1 MRCSRAT
8 IVLASALAMYLA
20 APAAA
25 QDAAVSSGVG
35 PSMQHMG
42 PIAFGPDAVLFAAD
56 AEAVQVYALDL
67 AAQVGAAAPGATSIP
82 AIDEQIA
89 ATLGTGANNLLVT
102 DMAVHPGTRNVFI
115 SVMRGR
121 GAGAQP
127 VLLRVDGAGDMTVVS
142 LDQVP
147 YSRVRLPDPPGEQTG
162 MLLKGGNEVPIPN
175 YPSNQATEYPLNLFG
190 VQTITDLAYAD
201 GRLYVAGLSSEEFAS
216 KLRSIAYP
224 FSNVDQG
231 TSVEIWH
238 APHDQFETRS
248 PIYTFVPYEIDGEPH
263 LIASYLCTPLVK
275 FPVSSLKPGA
285 DVRGVTIAE
294 FGSGNRP
301 LDMIVYQ
308 KNGRDYLLMSNNR
321 HGVMKVPTQDF
332 GSTDAL
338 TGIVPDGGTAGVPFE
353 PVPAMAGV
361 EQLDLLDDGHAIVL
375 ARATDESPLNLQTV
389 ALP

>member
-8 IVLASALAMYLA
+8 IVLASMLVMFLA

-67 AAQVGAAAPGATSIP
+67 ATQVGGAAPGATSIP

-89 ATLGTGANNLLVT
+89 ATLGTGADNLLVT

-162 MLLKGGNEVPIPN
+162 MLLKGRERGPDSQLSQQPGDRISPEPVR
-175 YPSNQATEYPLNLFG
+175 G
-190 VQTITDLAYAD
+190 AD
-201 GRLYVAGLSSEEFAS
+201 DYRSRLCG
-216 KLRSIAYP
+216 
-224 FSNVDQG
+224 
-231 TSVEIWH
+231 
-238 APHDQFETRS
+238 RS
-248 PIYTFVPYEIDGEPH
+248 PLRGRTVE
-263 LIASYLCTPLVK
+263 
-275 FPVSSLKPGA
+275 
-285 DVRGVTIAE
+285 RGVRVEAALDCV
-294 FGSGNRP
+294 SVQQRRP
-301 LDMIVYQ
+301 
-308 KNGRDYLLMSNNR
+308 GHECRD
-321 HGVMKVPTQDF
+321 
-332 GSTDAL
+332 
-338 TGIVPDGGTAGVPFE
+338 
-353 PVPAMAGV
+353 
-361 EQLDLLDDGHAIVL
+361 L
-375 ARATDESPLNLQTV
+375 ARAARSVRDAV
-389 ALP
+389 AHIHVRAV

>member
-1 MRCSRAT
+1 MQRSRAT
-8 IVLASALAMYLA
+8 IVLASMLLAVFA
-20 APAAA
+20 VPAGA

-35 PSMQHMG
+35 PAMRHMG

-56 AEAVQVYALDL
+56 AESVQVYALDL
-67 AAQVGAAAPGATSIP
+67 AAQVGGAAPGATSIA
-82 AIDEQIA
+82 AIDERIA
-89 ATLGTGANNLLVT
+89 ATLGTAADNLLVT
-102 DMAVHPGTRNVFI
+102 DLAVHPGTRNVFI

-127 VLLRVDGAGDMTVVS
+127 VLLRVDGAGDMTVVA

-147 YSRVRLPDPPGEQTG
+147 YSSIRLPDPPGEQTG

-190 VQTITDLAYAD
+190 VQTITDLAYTD

-224 FSNVDQG
+224 FTGVDKG

-248 PIYTFVPYEIDGEPH
+248 PVYTFVPYEIDGEPH
-263 LIASYLCTPLVK
+263 LVASYLCTPLVK
-275 FPVSSLKPGA
+275 FPVSSLRPGA

-308 KNGRDYLLMSNNR
+308 KDGQDFLLMSNNR
-321 HGVMKVPTQDF
+321 HGVMKVPTKDF
-332 GSTDAL
+332 GAAEPL
-338 TGIVPDGGTAGVPFE
+338 AGIVPDGGTAGVPFE
-353 PVPAMAGV
+353 KVPAMVGV

-375 ARATDESPLNLQTV
+375 ARASEQAPLNLQTV

>member
-1 MRCSRAT
+1 MQCSRAT
-8 IVLASALAMYLA
+8 IVLASILMASIAV
-20 APAAA
+20 PAAA

-35 PSMQHMG
+35 PSMRHMG

-67 AAQVGAAAPGATSIP
+67 AALVAGSAPGATSIP
-82 AIDEQIA
+82 AVDEQIA

-121 GAGAQP
+121 GADAQP

-147 YSRVRLPDPPGEQTG
+147 YSRVRLPNPPGEQTG

-201 GRLYVAGLSSEEFAS
+201 GRLYVAGLSNEEFAS

-224 FSNVDQG
+224 FTAVDEG

-248 PIYTFVPYEIDGEPH
+248 PIYTFVPYEIDGEQH
-263 LIASYLCTPLVK
+263 LVASYLCTPLVK

-308 KNGRDYLLMSNNR
+308 KNGQDYLLMSNNR
-321 HGVMKVPTQDF
+321 HGVMKVPTRDF
-332 GSTDAL
+332 GSADPL
-338 TGIVPDGGTAGVPFE
+338 TGIVPDGSTAGVGFE
-353 PVPAMAGV
+353 KVPAMAGV

-375 ARATDESPLNLQTV
+375 ARASDESPLDLQTV